1 MKSIF
6 SKESLSIFKDRK
18 LLIAMSAIIFVPILY
33 AGMFLWAFWDPY
45 DFLDDIPVAVVDED
59 EGYMFEGEFLTLGQE
74 LVDNLKDEDA
84 FEFHFVDKEKG
95 YQGLR
100 DQEYYILIEI
110 PEDFSKNATT
120 VMDDTPEQ
128 LELIYVPNESYNFLA
143 SQMGET
149 AMLQIEQALE
159 EKITETYAETI
170 FDKIDEVADGLV
182 DASEATEELN
192 DGAHELKDGS
202 ETLSEHL
209 KTMAEKTIEFNDG
222 VDTAFDG
229 ASELADGAGTLS
241 VGIVELYENSI
252 KLREASEDLQSGA
265 NQLAEGITA
274 ADRGVNDIQ
283 TNIPQLI
290 DGTNKV
296 QAGLNQFHNEL
307 PKEMAQK
314 ISDTVIKEK
323 DPLRQKINGIL
334 NQKKTELSPVISERL
349 SNEIAQ
355 GAAEG
360 VVDAANDII
369 QDAPEAISS
378 SIASE
383 ITDIIKDRTKP
394 TIDQL
399 KEDIISILRQS
410 EVPDETIERVQAKLD
425 DYSLDYNAI
434 ESRIHAK
441 LQDSLDNALKDAHIT
456 ETQQAQLEAIIKE
469 RAQNQV
475 AAGVNEALD
484 AATDRVDGAFDEYEE
499 VLLDR
504 LDDLTV
510 GLETEVK
517 QALNE
522 PIGQLQDGLTAIND
536 GQSMLLDG
544 VNQLSEGTNQLSD
557 GSNQLVSGQYN
568 YVDNMYQFTSS
579 FARANDG
586 SNELASGAYELY
598 KGMSALQDGAIQLSD
613 GADELSE
620 GSDELYDGMVTL
632 VEGTEEFNEE
642 MQDAADEANDVN
654 ATEKT
659 NQMIANPV
667 EVENEKINEVPN
679 YGTGFAPY
687 FLSLGLFVGA
697 LLLSIVYPLRE
708 PSSTPSSGTTWFLR
722 KFVVLFGVGIL
733 QAFIACGI
741 LLLGLGIEVQS
752 IPRFML
758 FAVITSLT
766 FITLIQFFVTCFD
779 DPGRFIAIII
789 LILQLTTSAGT
800 FPLELIPKVLQPL
813 NAILPMTYSVAGFK
827 AVVSSGD
834 FGVMWQNA
842 GILLGFSIVFIVGTW
857 LYFIMKY
864 KRQYAIFNETE
875 EEAV

>member
-1 MKSIF
+1 
-6 SKESLSIFKDRK
+6 KESLSIFKDRK

-74 LVDNLKDEDA
+74 RVDNLKDEDA

-159 EKITETYAETI
+159 EKVTETYAETI

-182 DASEATEELN
+182 DASEATEELK
-192 DGAHELKDGS
+192 DGA

-209 KTMAEKTIEFNDG
+209 QTMAEKTIEFNDG

-290 DGTNKV
+290 DGTNKG

-383 ITDIIKDRTKP
+383 I
-394 TIDQL
+394 
-399 KEDIISILRQS
+399 
-410 EVPDETIERVQAKLD
+410 
-425 DYSLDYNAI
+425 
-434 ESRIHAK
+434 
-441 LQDSLDNALKDAHIT
+441 
-456 ETQQAQLEAIIKE
+456 
-469 RAQNQV
+469 
-475 AAGVNEALD
+475 
-484 AATDRVDGAFDEYEE
+484 
-499 VLLDR
+499 
-504 LDDLTV
+504 
-510 GLETEVK
+510 
-517 QALNE
+517 
-522 PIGQLQDGLTAIND
+522 
-536 GQSMLLDG
+536 
-544 VNQLSEGTNQLSD
+544 
-557 GSNQLVSGQYN
+557 
-568 YVDNMYQFTSS
+568 
-579 FARANDG
+579 
-586 SNELASGAYELY
+586 
-598 KGMSALQDGAIQLSD
+598 
-613 GADELSE
+613 
-620 GSDELYDGMVTL
+620 
-632 VEGTEEFNEE
+632 
-642 MQDAADEANDVN
+642 
-654 ATEKT
+654 
-659 NQMIANPV
+659 
-667 EVENEKINEVPN
+667 
-679 YGTGFAPY
+679 
-687 FLSLGLFVGA
+687 
-697 LLLSIVYPLRE
+697 
-708 PSSTPSSGTTWFLR
+708 
-722 KFVVLFGVGIL
+722 
-733 QAFIACGI
+733 
-741 LLLGLGIEVQS
+741 
-752 IPRFML
+752 
-758 FAVITSLT
+758 
-766 FITLIQFFVTCFD
+766 
-779 DPGRFIAIII
+779 
-789 LILQLTTSAGT
+789 
-800 FPLELIPKVLQPL
+800 
-813 NAILPMTYSVAGFK
+813 
-827 AVVSSGD
+827 
-834 FGVMWQNA
+834 
-842 GILLGFSIVFIVGTW
+842 
-857 LYFIMKY
+857 
-864 KRQYAIFNETE
+864 
-875 EEAV
+875 